1 MAPETELTSY
11 QAIIDDARKNRGEWV
26 LIERDGP
33 VATVRM
39 NDRESL
45 NALSAPLTV
54 QLLDSLN
61 EVIAEPA
68 IRAVVLTGTDPGF
81 CAGGDQ
87 RAIQQ
92 VAHPLI
98 DQSEAGVTAL
108 WRWIRYQFSGL
119 ARAIIRTDKT
129 FIAAVN
135 GPCAGVGMGT
145 ALACDLI
152 LASERAKF
160 TVAFGRIGLIT
171 AVGTSH
177 FLTHRVGYHRAFD
190 LYTSGRILS
199 GQDAYDMGMVN
210 EVLPHERLLPRAYER
225 CEQILS
231 LPEHSV
237 AMIKP
242 LLRSAHDIPWEHSLV
257 AEEFAEPMCFTTR
270 AHRDAVSAFLSRRS
284 GASDG
289 R

>member
-1 MAPETELTSY
+1 MTQEAERISY
-11 QAIIDDARKNRGEWV
+11 QAIIDHAREHRGEWV
-26 LIERDGP
+26 QVERSGP
-33 VATVRM
+33 IATVRM
-39 NDRESL
+39 NDRDSL
-45 NALSAPLTV
+45 NALSGPLTV
-54 QLLDSLN
+54 QLLDTLN
-61 EVIAEPA
+61 EVIADSSVRA
-68 IRAVVLTGTDPGF
+68 IVLTGTDPGF

-98 DQSEAGVTAL
+98 DESDAGVTSL

-119 ARAIIRTDKT
+119 ARAIIRTDKPVV
-129 FIAAVN
+129 AAVN
-135 GPCAGVGMGT
+135 GACAGVGMGV
-145 ALACDLI
+145 ALACDII

-177 FLTHRVGYHRAFD
+177 YLAHRLGYHRAFD
-190 LYTSGRILS
+190 LYTSGRVLS
-199 GQDAYDMGMVN
+199 GQEAYELGIVN
-210 EVLPHERLLPRAYER
+210 ELLPHDRLMGRAMERT
-225 CEQILS
+225 EQILS

-242 LLRSAHDIPWEHSLV
+242 LLRTAADIPWEHSLV

-270 AHRDAVSAFLSRRS
+270 AHRDAVSAFLSRRGGS
-284 GASDG
+284 RDG